1 MTEERDSTY
10 IPAERL
16 TELILS
22 VAELNDLSDM
32 LKDDDVDQTLGYIIK
47 LLANPNIPANIAA
60 PLVVKLTA
68 MSVAFNLKA
77 KMYQFRAKGD
87 KEATEKKNL
96 YYSLSD
102 GTEKLAAALKYIV
115 RN

>member
-1 MTEERDSTY
+1 MIEDRDNTFIPEERL
-10 IPAERL
+10 AEL
-16 TELILS
+16 LLS
-22 VAELNDLSDM
+22 MAELNDVSDS
-32 LKDDDVDQTLGYIIK
+32 LKDETVDQTLGYIIK
-47 LLANPNIPANIAA
+47 LIHNPNIPANIAA

-68 MSVAFNLKA
+68 MAVAYNLKA
-77 KMYQFRAKGD
+77 KTYQFRAKGD

-102 GTEKLAAALKYIV
+102 GAEKLAAALKYIV